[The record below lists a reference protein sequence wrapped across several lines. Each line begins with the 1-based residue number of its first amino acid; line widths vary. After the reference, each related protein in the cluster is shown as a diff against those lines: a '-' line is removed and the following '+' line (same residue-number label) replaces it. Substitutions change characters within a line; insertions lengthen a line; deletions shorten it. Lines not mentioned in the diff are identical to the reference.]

1 MKKLLLPL
9 VVAFALAG
17 PTAVLACDGSHHHS
31 GVRAAFFTLRSG
43 DRGGDFNGLFAKLSG
58 TGSSFGDASS
68 TATGSIVAGNDHQNG
83 HFNVSISTN
92 WSQAQS
98 KTFTEQDGDT
108 VTINCAPATASSTL
122 SNGST
127 STANLSGKTCSKTE
141 NGQTKY
147 GFFGRSSDGKTHLF
161 LKEDGTAVKG
171 FEFSRS

>member
-1 MKKLLLPL
+1 MKKFLLLL
-9 VVAFALAG
+9 VAVAALAA
-17 PTAVLACDGSHHHS
+17 PTAVLACDGSHHHF

-58 TGSSFGDASS
+58 SGSSFGDASS

-98 KTFTEQDGDT
+98 KTFTEEDGDT
-108 VTINCAPATASSTL
+108 VTINCAPATASATL

-127 STANLSGKTCSKTE
+127 STASLTGKTCSKAE

-147 GFFGRSSDGKTHLF
+147 GFFGRSSDGTVHLF
-161 LKEDGTAVKG
+161 LKENGTDVHG